1 MANVITHHH
10 PHYGF
15 PSNPVHHKPPA
26 LGFGFGMS
34 SASSMSSWPS
44 TPSHAPP
51 TQWPHVT
58 LASPHQSQNRS
69 TKRRLEVDDD
79 FDENGRSV
87 KDVAMDRSP
96 TPERPKRAA
105 PKRARTTPVVITVAK
120 EGKEEQQ
127 KGGNEAHDVDVGVLL
142 GLS

>member
-1 MANVITHHH
+1 
-10 PHYGF
+10 
-15 PSNPVHHKPPA
+15 
-26 LGFGFGMS
+26 
-34 SASSMSSWPS
+34 MSSWPS